1 MSDYLKSHFEKC
13 NWESVV
19 SVCEC
24 IKDVLT
30 SKIQFLFNE
39 SEFNVKDIAA
49 MSAALL
55 EDICISYYA
64 RDLWNEALENIN
76 LDDWREEDQEVVNHF
91 ISMAAGIDMEYDAI
105 VKENH
110 PIDKG
115 LQVYTTYYGA
125 KKPEKIIEYFSKDME
140 YLKNTINR
148 QFFWSIYPVFWIAML
163 NTRNW
168 GVKYL
173 NDVLVEP
180 IRNESMQEQYVF
192 SLLINERTTHIA
204 GNSINS
210 GIRRSLV
217 GDKMGN
223 EKKTSELYER
233 LCACDVTKESDRLE
247 FVVLLKRIYENE
259 DKVTKSNKKVMENNF
274 FTLLDLLNFNY
285 KKINKSLFL
294 YMLNRMTKWIDV
306 YFYSQ
311 IYKEGGYFFAESI
324 ALNWY
329 FLNLPDFSKSVF
341 WGFFRKRLITLVN
354 DIRQYVLKNIAFSS
368 RKVEYQ
374 CYEQIYDELF
384 VYKSFKDVTR
394 MDVLRFYEE
403 WLG

>member
-1 MSDYLKSHFEKC
+1 MS
-13 NWESVV
+13 V
-19 SVCEC
+19 S
-24 IKDVLT
+24 
-30 SKIQFLFNE
+30 S
-39 SEFNVKDIAA
+39 
-49 MSAALL
+49 
-55 EDICISYYA
+55 
-64 RDLWNEALENIN
+64 
-76 LDDWREEDQEVVNHF
+76 
-91 ISMAAGIDMEYDAI
+91 
-105 VKENH
+105 
-110 PIDKG
+110 P
-115 LQVYTTYYGA
+115 
-125 KKPEKIIEYFSKDME
+125 
-140 YLKNTINR
+140 
-148 QFFWSIYPVFWIAML
+148 SI
-163 NTRNW
+163 
-168 GVKYL
+168 
-173 NDVLVEP
+173 
-180 IRNESMQEQYVF
+180 
-192 SLLINERTTHIA
+192 
-204 GNSINS
+204 
-210 GIRRSLV
+210 
-217 GDKMGN
+217 
-223 EKKTSELYER
+223 
-233 LCACDVTKESDRLE
+233 
-247 FVVLLKRIYENE
+247 
-259 DKVTKSNKKVMENNF
+259 F

-403 WLG
+403 WLGGYLG